1 MADNLSI
8 ILNNQCFTFPVRVY
22 YEDTDAGGVVYH
34 ARYLNFFER
43 ARTEYL
49 RTLNFSQQSLLQE
62 QQLAFVVKTMSIDYC
77 IPAKLDDYLIVET
90 EIKAV
95 KGATI
100 LFEQRL
106 VREAVVLSK
115 ATVKVAC
122 VDLGKMKPVA
132 IPEELKAAF
141 LK

>member
-34 ARYLNFFER
+34 ARYLHFFER

-77 IPAKLDDYLIVET
+77 IPAKLDD
-90 EIKAV
+90 
-95 KGATI
+95 I
-100 LFEQRL
+100 LL
-106 VREAVVLSK
+106 
-115 ATVKVAC
+115 
-122 VDLGKMKPVA
+122 
-132 IPEELKAAF
+132 LKR
-141 LK
+141 K